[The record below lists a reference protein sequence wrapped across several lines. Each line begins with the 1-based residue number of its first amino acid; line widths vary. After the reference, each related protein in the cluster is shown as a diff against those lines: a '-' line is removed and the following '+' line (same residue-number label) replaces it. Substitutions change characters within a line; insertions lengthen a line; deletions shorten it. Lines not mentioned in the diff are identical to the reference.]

1 MISKGTS
8 EQTGVIHHQT
18 LTSPASTGLP
28 KSSSDPKETYSEV
41 PKLYGFCH
49 SKDGLLRLHLRE
61 GQCSDLTAADVFLK
75 NCRLRPR

>member
-28 KSSSDPKETYSEV
+28 KSSADPKETYSEV
-41 PKLYGFCH
+41 PKLK
-49 SKDGLLRLHLRE
+49 SSMGLEH
-61 GQCSDLTAADVFLK
+61 T
-75 NCRLRPR
+75 